1 MAMRIGVDNLVYAPL
16 TTDTDSELTYGAVKK
31 LPGVMK
37 ISINPNSSTE
47 TAFYDDGPGE
57 SASTLGSIEVEIEKA
72 ELSLEEKAA
81 LLGHDLSDKG
91 VLAYGA
97 SDSAPYVALGFRT
110 LKSNGS
116 YKYVW
121 LMKGKFAEPEDSN
134 ETKGD
139 SVSFQSDTITGNF
152 AKTNHVFTIGGKS
165 VQPWKFETDDDATS
179 KDAAT
184 IAAWFNKP
192 YQPTPAV

>member
-16 TTDTDSELTYGAVKK
+16 TKDTDSEITYGPVKK
-31 LPGVMK
+31 LAGVMK
-37 ISINPNSSTE
+37 ISVNPNSSTE

-57 SASTLGSIEVEIEKA
+57 SASTLGDIEVEIEKA
-72 ELSLEEKAA
+72 ELSLDERAA
-81 LLGHDLSDKG
+81 LLGHELTDKG
-91 VLAYGA
+91 VLVYGA

-139 SVSFQSDTITGNF
+139 SVSFQSDTISGSF
-152 AKTNHVFTIGGKS
+152 AKTNHAFKVGSKKK
-165 VQPWKFETDDDATS
+165 QAWKFETDDDLES
-179 KDAAT
+179 KDEGT
-184 IAAWFNKP
+184 IQAWFTKP
-192 YQPTPAV
+192 YTPAAE

>member
-16 TTDTDSELTYGAVKK
+16 TKDTDTELTYGVVKK

-57 SASTLGSIEVEIEKA
+57 SASTLGDIEVEIEKA
-72 ELSLEEKAA
+72 ELSIDERAA
-81 LLGHDLSDKG
+81 LLGHELTEKG
-91 VLAYGA
+91 VLVYGA
-97 SDSAPYVALGFRT
+97 ADSAPYVALGFRT

-139 SVSFQSDTITGNF
+139 SVSFQSDTLNGSF
-152 AKTNHVFTIGGKS
+152 AKTNHVFTIGSKK
-165 VQPWKFETDDDATS
+165 VQPWKFETDDDLET
-179 KDAAT
+179 KDGPT
-184 IAAWFNKP
+184 IAAWFSAPYKP
-192 YQPTPAV
+192 TVL

>member
-1 MAMRIGVDNLVYAPL
+1 MAMKIGVDNLVYAPVIS
-16 TTDTDSELTYGAVKK
+16 DTDSNLEYGEVKR

-57 SASTLGSIEVEIEKA
+57 SASTLGAIEVEIEKSY
-72 ELSLEEKAA
+72 LTLEEKAA
-81 LLGHDLSDKG
+81 LLGHNLSEDG
-91 VLAYGA
+91 VLAFGA
-97 SDSAPYVALGFRT
+97 SDTPTDVALGFRT

-121 LMKGKFAEPEDSN
+121 LMKGKFSEPEDSN

-139 SVSFQSDTITGNF
+139 SVSFQSDSITGNF
-152 AKTNHVFTIGGKS
+152 AKTNKTFKVGGKTI
-165 VQPWKFETDDDATS
+165 QPWKFETDDDVTGADTEV
-179 KDAAT
+179 
-184 IAAWFNKP
+184 IAAWFTKP
-192 YQPTPAV
+192 YQPAGV